1 MGLRAKGAR
10 TLSGGPDRSATA
22 LGPPASA
29 FRHQI
34 GRRVPAIGW
43 VRGYDRRQ
51 LGPDLLAGCVVA
63 ALAIPQA
70 LGYAAIAGVPVELGL
85 YAVPLALIAY
95 AIFGTSRQLVVGP
108 VSTVSVMSGSL
119 VAALHPADVSQA
131 VLFTTA
137 AALWAG
143 IVLIVAAQLRIGWV
157 AEFLSKPIVTGFVL
171 GLTLLVILGELPRL
185 LGITV
190 RESDVLGRI
199 KALAT
204 GWAQFDPLTLLVSA
218 SALIVLFVGAWLAPR
233 IPWSLV
239 VLVAGL
245 VASAAFDLAARGVAI
260 VGAVP
265 AGLSGFGLPIVPAN
279 RLIDVAF
286 AGAALA
292 FVGLAEGLSAA
303 RLFAV
308 KGGYRLE
315 TDQELFAAGA
325 ANLASGLAGG
335 LAVAGSL
342 SKTAAVDR
350 AGGKSRWPVLRP
362 RPSPAGDLVLRPDAV
377 RPAHGGAERDRRPC
391 RLGSDRHPGYPAIPR
406 VSPDR
411 PRCCVRG
418 GRRGARGRPAAR
430 SAAGGGDV
438 DSRSGVPIK
447 PGDHRR
453 DGQGAGGEGRLGSDG
468 EPRGEDHPARAYSS
482 CG

>member
-1 MGLRAKGAR
+1 MSGEPDLSVTSRTTLTEALRN
-10 TLSGGPDRSATA
+10 
-22 LGPPASA
+22 
-29 FRHQI
+29 QI

-43 VRGYDRRQ
+43 VRGYDRRN

-131 VLFTTA
+131 VLFTTG

-171 GLTLLVILGELPRL
+171 GLTLLVILGEIPRL

-199 KALAT
+199 KALVT
-204 GWAQFDPLTLLVSA
+204 GWAQFDPLTLVVGG
-218 SALIVLFVGAWLAPR
+218 SALIVLFVGARLAPR

-245 VASAAFDLAARGVAI
+245 AASAAFDLAARGVAI
-260 VGAVP
+260 VGSVP
-265 AGLSGFGLPIVPAN
+265 AGLSGFGLPIVPVN
-279 RLIDVAF
+279 RMIDVAF

-315 TDQELFAAGA
+315 TDQELFAAGRHQMRDHPR
-325 ANLASGLAGG
+325 
-335 LAVAGSL
+335 AVAGRLNGAYAGQKLWFSL
-342 SKTAAVDR
+342 KGPDVFPGRHCSLNALCEALSRR
-350 AGGKSRWPVLRP
+350 A
-362 RPSPAGDLVLRPDAV
+362 
-377 RPAHGGAERDRRPC
+377 E
-391 RLGSDRHPGYPAIPR
+391 
-406 VSPDR
+406 
-411 PRCCVRG
+411 
-418 GRRGARGRPAAR
+418 
-430 SAAGGGDV
+430 
-438 DSRSGVPIK
+438 IK
-447 PGDHRR
+447 
-453 DGQGAGGEGRLGSDG
+453 
-468 EPRGEDHPARAYSS
+468 
-482 CG
+482 